1 MIKENIKEIKKNIKK
16 AAEKSGRSETD
27 ITLVAVSKTVEPS
40 RINEAI
46 DCGVTDIGE
55 NYVQELLEKYDA
67 IKRDKI
73 NLHFIG
79 HLQRNKVKYIVDK
92 VDSIDSV
99 DSYELAAEI
108 DKRCKAKNIV
118 MDVLVQVN
126 IGDEQSKSGVDANG
140 VCELVRRIGEF
151 ENLNVKGLMCIPPID
166 CDATLFD
173 EMKSIAYSLELNTL
187 SMGMSGDYE
196 TAIEHGSTCVRIG
209 TSVFG
214 ERNYNK

>member
-1 MIKENIKEIKKNIKK
+1 MIRDNLKEIKEKIKK
-16 AAEKSGRSETD
+16 AAENSGRSEND

-40 RINEAI
+40 RINDAI

-55 NYVQELLEKYDA
+55 NYVQELIEKYDN

-99 DSYELAAEI
+99 DSYELACEI
-108 DKRCKAKNIV
+108 DKRCKAKNIT

-126 IGDEQSKSGVDANG
+126 IGEEQSKSGVPAQS
-140 VCELVRRIGEF
+140 VSELVGRIRELD
-151 ENLNVKGLMCIPPID
+151 NLNVKGLMCIPPVS
-166 CDATLFD
+166 CDEKLFG
-173 EMKSIAYSLELNTL
+173 EMKKIADSLGLKVL
-187 SMGMSGDYE
+187 SMGMSGDFE
-196 TAIEHGSTCVRIG
+196 TAIEYGSTCVRIG
-209 TSVFG
+209 TSLFG

>member
-1 MIKENIKEIKKNIKK
+1 MIKENLREIIDNIKK
-16 AAEKSGRSETD
+16 AAERSGRSEND
-27 ITLVAVSKTVEPS
+27 VTLVAVSKTVAPS
-40 RINEAI
+40 KINEAI

-108 DKRCKAKNIV
+108 DKRAKAKNIT
-118 MDVLVQVN
+118 MDILVQVN
-126 IGDEQSKSGVDANG
+126 IGDEQSKSGVNAKG
-140 VCELVRRIGEF
+140 VCDLVHRICEL
-151 ENLNVKGLMCIPPID
+151 ENVTVKGLMCIPPIN
-166 CDATLFD
+166 CDVALFD
-173 EMKSIAYSLELNTL
+173 EMKSIADSLGLKVL

-214 ERNYNK
+214 KRNYNK

>member
-1 MIKENIKEIKKNIKK
+1 MIRDNLRDIKDKIKK
-16 AAEKSGRSETD
+16 AADRSGRSEND

-99 DSYELAAEI
+99 DSYELAFEI
-108 DKRCKAKNIV
+108 DKRCKAKNIT
-118 MDVLVQVN
+118 MDILVQVN
-126 IGDEQSKSGVDANG
+126 IGDEQSKSGVSAQS
-140 VCELVRRIGEF
+140 VSELVGRIREF
-151 ENLNVKGLMCIPPID
+151 ENLSVKGLMCIPPIG
-166 CDATLFD
+166 CDKAVFA
-173 EMKSIAYSLELNTL
+173 EMKRIADSLGLKVL
-187 SMGMSGDYE
+187 SMGMSGDFE
-196 TAIEHGSTCVRIG
+196 TAIEYGSTCVRIG
-209 TSVFG
+209 TSLFG

>member
-1 MIKENIKEIKKNIKK
+1 MIKDNLKEIKEKIKK
-16 AAEKSGRSETD
+16 AAQKSGRSEND
-27 ITLVAVSKTVEPS
+27 VTLVAVSKTVEPS

-55 NYVQELLEKYDA
+55 NYVQELLQKYDD

-108 DKRCKAKNIV
+108 DKRAKAKNIT

-126 IGDEQSKSGVDANG
+126 IGDEQSKSGVSAQSVG
-140 VCELVRRIGEF
+140 ELVERIRAF
-151 ENLNVKGLMCIPPID
+151 ENLNVRGLMCIPPVS
-166 CDATLFD
+166 CDEALFG
-173 EMKSIAYSLELNTL
+173 EMKSIADDLGLVVL
-187 SMGMSGDYE
+187 SMGMSGDFE
-196 TAIEHGSTCVRIG
+196 TAIEYGSTCVRIG
-209 TSVFG
+209 TSLFG